1 MLATGIVKVENIS
14 LNVQKKTGN
23 QKGHLHVFNMSTG
36 KGYKVSSLMYSWIW
50 DYSNFL
56 LISQILIM
64 KLAYIFVNV
73 MSVNLYY

>member
-36 KGYKVSSLMYSWIW
+36 KGYKVSSLWCIHEFAITVIFI
-50 DYSNFL
+50 DTTHFDNE
-56 LISQILIM
+56 ISISFC
-64 KLAYIFVNV
+64 KRNEC
-73 MSVNLYY
+73 

>member
-36 KGYKVSSLMYSWIW
+36 KGYKVSSLMYS
-50 DYSNFL
+50 
-56 LISQILIM
+56 
-64 KLAYIFVNV
+64 
-73 MSVNLYY
+73 